1 LLVKYNGNEDE
12 QASIDILDE
21 QKNITSTV
29 VEDLKDKIKDISQQ
43 LEIG

>member
-21 QKNITSTV
+21 QKNITNTV